1 MGSAVS
7 VKRSRS
13 ASRVLSV
20 LEMIAR
26 HQPIGVSELARLL
39 DEDKSAVQRAIM
51 TLADDGWVNAAQGA
65 PTRWRL
71 TGHIHAVAHM
81 AHSSND
87 LRQRARRVLED
98 LRNESGESVFLT
110 TPDLDRFVV
119 IDVLESR
126 QLLRTAPHVGMV
138 VLPTDSATGRAVLP
152 HMSAERQ
159 AELLGGPP
167 DAIQRA
173 EFAVSLAQGYFVS
186 DDDVIGGSINIAAP
200 IFEVDGQPVGAVVI
214 SGPRER
220 LTAETHARFGAMV
233 ARAAHSLSRAVP
245 AAGRAAPAPTPPTAV
260 SVA

>member
-1 MGSAVS
+1 M
-7 VKRSRS
+7 
-13 ASRVLSV
+13 LSV

-51 TLADDGWVNAAQGA
+51 TLADAGWVHAAQGT

-87 LRQRARRVLED
+87 LRQRARAVLEE
-98 LRNESGESVFLT
+98 LRNVSGESVFLT

-119 IDVLESR
+119 VDVLESR
-126 QLLRTAPHVGMV
+126 QLLRTAPHVGMI
-138 VLPTDSATGRAVLP
+138 VLPTDSATGRAILP
-152 HMSAERQ
+152 HMTPERQ
-159 AELLGGPP
+159 AEFLGGPP
-167 DAIQRA
+167 DAIQRN

-186 DDDVIGGSINIAAP
+186 DDDVIGSSINIAAP
-200 IFEVDGQPVGAVVI
+200 IFEADGQPVGAVVV

-233 ARAAHSLSRAVP
+233 ARAARSLSRGVPAIGRPPLTIAQAAAVP
-245 AAGRAAPAPTPPTAV
+245 
-260 SVA
+260 VA